1 MRNIAAKVLNSRLI
15 RGVARRAARRAAPSA
30 VGGVV
35 VGASMPALSMPRAR
49 QEMLQV
55 KLRRGG
61 PDMLSGTDGRAL
73 DMRAL
78 LLLPALAL
86 SLLGAHFYRASARPL
101 VLACVVL
108 VVLLARPRAWVE
120 RLVQWALMLGAAEWL
135 WTAFLLWQQR
145 LALGQPWLR
154 MSLILG
160 AVAVFTAAAALVFRH
175 AGLRSRFALR

>member
-1 MRNIAAKVLNSRLI
+1 
-15 RGVARRAARRAAPSA
+15 
-30 VGGVV
+30 
-35 VGASMPALSMPRAR
+35 
-49 QEMLQV
+49 MLQV

-61 PDMLSGTDGRAL
+61 PDMLSGTVGRAL

-86 SLLGAHFYRASARPL
+86 SLLGAHFYRASAWPL

-108 VVLLARPRAWVE
+108 VVLLARPRAWVA
-120 RLVQWALMLGAAEWL
+120 RLVQWALVLGAAEWL